1 MVRGKLRQGISQS
14 FPSGHSVI
22 HLQSSLLM
30 VRSQLVV
37 LPIQNG
43 IMLLL
48 PVLELLRPPTSFLM
62 LDMLC
67 LPLLRVPACSSMFP
81 TLQHAAGD
89 AAQCQR
95 ASHISPVGPVFLL
108 RDLSPSHGPPLEQ
121 SPPLTLLLGEVCLTW
136 FFHPSCLNH
145 PAVDLCAGP
154 GASTTSSMAW
164 MCKGRLLPHSQQ
176 ETAKKTTCIFF
187 VFTLIKH
194 RFSVLSSQTAVL
206 RPPVVVTA
214 LLWAFCR

>member
-1 MVRGKLRQGISQS
+1 MVRGKLRQGVSQS

-37 LPIQNG
+37 LPIKNG

-62 LDMLC
+62 LEMLH
-67 LPLLRVPACSSMFP
+67 LPLLRVPARSSMFP

-95 ASHISPVGPVFLL
+95 ASHISPVAPVFLL

-121 SPPLTLLLGEVCLTW
+121 SSPLTLLLGE
-136 FFHPSCLNH
+136 
-145 PAVDLCAGP
+145 
-154 GASTTSSMAW
+154 AW

-176 ETAKKTTCIFF
+176 ETAKKTTHIFF
-187 VFTLIKH
+187 
-194 RFSVLSSQTAVL
+194 FSPRSSTGFL
-206 RPPVVVTA
+206 CSPPRPQS
-214 LLWAFCR
+214 